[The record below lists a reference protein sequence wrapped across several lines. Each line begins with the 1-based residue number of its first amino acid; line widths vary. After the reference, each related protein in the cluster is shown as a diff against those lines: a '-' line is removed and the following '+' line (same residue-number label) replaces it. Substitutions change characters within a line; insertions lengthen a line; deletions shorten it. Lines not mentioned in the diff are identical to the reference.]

1 MRPAARRA
9 LLVLAVVFGVLLL
22 AVLALPYLVSL
33 DAIRARIVQS
43 AEAALHRKVDVGRVR
58 LQILTGLG
66 AGVEKVVVHNKPGS
80 ETPALLSADEVSV
93 KVAFWPL
100 LSRRV
105 EVRRVVLDGV
115 TVTVERD
122 PSGALNVSDFVSAG
136 GRESQGAA
144 ESAAAALLVSRIEF
158 RRGRAIFADRKVT
171 PGKTVTTSL
180 EDFGGLISDI
190 GPTTPIRFD
199 LAARFLADTGRN
211 LTLQGTFGPLPTSGD
226 PVGLAPLKV
235 SFGVKDLALTRL
247 GAYVATFAE
256 TDPGRLTLTGNAE
269 GAPLGTLSVV
279 GRATLVPAASAAGAK
294 IPAADGTYRLTLD
307 WPSGV
312 LAITDTL
319 LSVAN
324 LPLAM
329 EGRVTGLR
337 KDSRGVDFRAK
348 TPGEVAIDTV
358 TGLPGIAGHLPAG
371 VKLGG
376 RVRFQSTVTG
386 PASDLDMQ
394 ASLEAAPLSV
404 STSGGGGA
412 GPVFEAA
419 STAATLA
426 RRGNAP
432 MSGRITIPSGKLR
445 NVLFQD
451 FAADWTWN
459 AGALTLAPSASLY
472 GGTIRARVQS
482 DFTHPEAPSRL
493 SLNVEGVKAQPLLES
508 ATTMRDVFSGNL
520 NGRMD
525 LESRG
530 LSGEA
535 VSKTGKGEGRLSVI
549 DADLRTVRLMP
560 EVARALS
567 AVGQVAGFQ
576 VPASLE
582 STKFSKL
589 ETSLALANGRVATPD
604 LTLQGPDVSA
614 SADGSIGLDRTLSY
628 QGRIVLGPSIVK
640 SLGQTGR
647 YIADAQ
653 GRIALPFHASGPI
666 ASPKVAIDES
676 ILLDLGKR
684 ALARQAGERVGGT
697 AGAILGNVLEG
708 GTGGG
713 SGQTSNPAD
722 ILQQFLRKPP
732 TPTATPGRPRP

>member
-1 MRPAARRA
+1 MRPAVRRT
-9 LLVLAVVFGVLLL
+9 LLVVAVLFGVLVL

-33 DAIRARIVQS
+33 DAMRARIVGS

-58 LQILTGLG
+58 LKILSGLG

-80 ETPALLSADEVSV
+80 ETPALLTADEVSV

-100 LSRRV
+100 LRKRV
-105 EVRRVVLDGV
+105 EVRRLVLDGV
-115 TVTVERD
+115 SVAIERD
-122 PSGALNVSDFVSAG
+122 PSGALNVSDFLSAG

-144 ESAAAALLVSRIEF
+144 ESAAAALLVSRVEI
-158 RRGRAIFADRKVT
+158 RRGRALFVDRKFS

-180 EDFGGLISDI
+180 EDFGGRISDV
-190 GPTTPIRFD
+190 GPSTPIRFD

-211 LTLQGTFGPLPTSGD
+211 LALQGTFGPLPTTGD
-226 PVGLAPLKV
+226 PVGLAPLKA
-235 SFGVKDLALTRL
+235 SFAAKDVALARL
-247 GAYVATFAE
+247 GPYVEALAT
-256 TDPGRLTLTGNAE
+256 TDTGRLTLSGNAE

-279 GRATLVPAASAAGAK
+279 GRATLVPAAGAAGSK
-294 IPAADGTYRLTLD
+294 IPAADGTYRLTID
-307 WPSGV
+307 WPSGA

-324 LPLAM
+324 LPLAI
-329 EGRVTGLR
+329 EGRVDGLR
-337 KDSRGVDFRAK
+337 KETRVVDLRAK
-348 TPGEVAIDTV
+348 TPGEVAIDSV
-358 TGLPGIAGHLPAG
+358 TGLPGIAGRLPAG

-376 RVRFQSTVTG
+376 RVRFRSTITG
-386 PASDLDMQ
+386 PTSDLDTQ
-394 ASLEAAPLSV
+394 ASLDAAPFSV
-404 STSGGGGA
+404 TTSQ
-412 GPVFEAA
+412 GPMLEAA
-419 STAATLA
+419 SAVATLG

-445 NVLFQD
+445 AVPFQD
-451 FAADWTWN
+451 LAADWTWN

-472 GGTIRARVQS
+472 GGTLRGRVQS
-482 DFTHPEAPSRL
+482 DFAHPETPSRL

-508 ATTMRDVFSGNL
+508 ATTLRDVFAGSL
-520 NGRMD
+520 DGRMD

-530 LSGEA
+530 LSWDA
-535 VSKTGKGEGRLSVI
+535 VSRTGRGQGRLTVA
-549 DADLRTVRLMP
+549 DADLRTVKLMP

-582 STKFSKL
+582 STRFSKL
-589 ETSLALANGRVATPD
+589 ETSLALSDGRVATPD
-604 LTLQGPDVSA
+604 LTLEGPDVSA
-614 SADGSIGLDRTLSY
+614 SADGSIGLDRTLAY

-647 YIADAQ
+647 YVADAQ
-653 GRIALPFHASGPI
+653 GRIALPFRASGPI

-676 ILLDLGKR
+676 IVLELGR
-684 ALARQAGERVGGT
+684 RVLARQAGERVGGT

-708 GTGGG
+708 GGGEGGG
-713 SGQTSNPAD
+713 QTTSPGN
-722 ILQQFLRKPP
+722 ILQQLLGRPP
-732 TPTATPGRPRP
+732 TPTPTARPRP